1 MSTSVNG
8 IDVAGYE
15 FVRFLAVFLLVNVIY
30 VYVYARSH
38 VHIHDATNM
47 LIILFF

>member
-1 MSTSVNG
+1 MSTSLNG
-8 IDVAGYE
+8 IDAAGYE
-15 FVRFLAVFLLVNVIY
+15 IVRFLTVFLLVNVIY
-30 VYVYARSH
+30 VYVCARSH